1 MEILDSMTEQ
11 TPAQVEHAALS
22 ERIVSVQDALDRA
35 IEDRDR
41 YATSLDDL
49 DADFTSGSI
58 EESKVGPL
66 LKIRSRLLTNAELRV
81 KEATGELRMLRED
94 LRRVE
99 AIPGVVKPEDLFG
112 AVMRGV
118 VGATVPDRMRAAQLL
133 SMGTVPG
140 ATEEDCKIIEDW

>member
-11 TPAQVEHAALS
+11 TPAQIEHAALS
-22 ERIVSVQDALDRA
+22 ERIASVQDALDRA

-81 KEATGELRMLRED
+81 KETTGELRALRED

-99 AIPGVVKPEDLFG
+99 AIPGVVKPTDLME
-112 AVMRGV
+112 AVYKGV
-118 VGATVPDRMRAAQLL
+118 VGASVTDRLRAAQLFT
-133 SMGTVPG
+133 MQTVPG
-140 ATEEDCKIIEDW
+140 ATEEDCQLADW

>member
-1 MEILDSMTEQ
+1 MEILDSMTDQ

-22 ERIVSVQDALDRA
+22 ERIASVQDALDRA
-35 IEDRDR
+35 IEDRVQ
-41 YATSLDDL
+41 YATALDDL

-66 LKIRSRLLTNAELRV
+66 LKIRSRLLTNAEQRV
-81 KEATGELRMLRED
+81 KEATGELRALRED

-99 AIPGVVKPEDLFG
+99 AIPGVVKPIDLLE
-112 AVMRGV
+112 AVYKGV
-118 VGATVPDRMRAAQLL
+118 VGATLSERMKAAQIHG
-133 SMGTVPG
+133 MMTVPG

>member
-11 TPAQVEHAALS
+11 TPAQIEHAALS
-22 ERIVSVQDALDRA
+22 ERIASVQDALDRA

-41 YATSLDDL
+41 YATALDDL

-66 LKIRSRLLTNAELRV
+66 LKIRSRLLTNAEQRV
-81 KEATGELRMLRED
+81 KEATGELRALRED

-112 AVMRGV
+112 AVYKGV
-118 VGATVPDRMRAAQLL
+118 VGASVTDRLRAAHLL
-133 SMGTVPG
+133 SMQTVPG
-140 ATEEDCKIIEDW
+140 ATEEDCKLIPDW

>member
-11 TPAQVEHAALS
+11 TPAQIEHAALS
-22 ERIVSVQDALDRA
+22 ERIASVQDALDRA

-81 KEATGELRMLRED
+81 KETTGELRALRED

-99 AIPGVVKPEDLFG
+99 AIPGVVKPTDLME
-112 AVMRGV
+112 AVYKGV
-118 VGATVPDRMRAAQLL
+118 VGASVTDRLRAAQLFT
-133 SMGTVPG
+133 MQTVPG
-140 ATEEDCKIIEDW
+140 ATEEDCKLGDW

>member
-41 YATSLDDL
+41 YATALNDL
-49 DADFTSGSI
+49 DADLTSGSI
-58 EESKVGPL
+58 EESKVR
-66 LKIRSRLLTNAELRV
+66 LKIRSRLLTNAEQRV
-81 KEATGELRMLRED
+81 KETTGELRALRED

-99 AIPGVVKPEDLFG
+99 AIPGVVKPADLLE
-112 AVMRGV
+112 AVYKGV
-118 VGATVPDRMRAAQLL
+118 VGATLSERMKAAQIHG
-133 SMGTVPG
+133 MMTVPG
-140 ATEEDCKIIEDW
+140 ATEEDCKLGDW